1 MNIQEETEVK
11 VSEAIADS
19 EVEKKTA
26 AAARWI
32 EEDQPEEPA
41 KSLKKK
47 KGPFIQIPVIIS
59 LCLVVVS
66 LLAFFAYKIFWIA
79 EPEGVTWVWSSD
91 TDNVNWYFEFKDDN
105 VFKAHIGSFEVT
117 SNYVKDKSDDSVS
130 KMTVSADV
138 PFIRSQSLGCIF
150 FGAEMQYKVTG
161 SRIGGNQEMTIT
173 YTDDPEQQ
181 EFVLKQTNE
190 KEPPLELPDE
200 FTEDKDLTG
209 EWINI
214 YSTEDAKQTMTF
226 NDDGSMV
233 LNEVYTFQNGNL
245 TEIRRNC
252 TYTVSDSEI
261 NITWK
266 AEDTVV
272 HNAEYVIKDGILSL
286 DGASYYRADSAATSD
301 QK

>member
-1 MNIQEETEVK
+1 MNTIEETEVK
-11 VSEAIADS
+11 VTDPVTEA
-19 EVEKKTA
+19 EVEGKPSM
-26 AAARWI
+26 AARWI
-32 EEDQPEEPA
+32 EEDTPEQPEKP
-41 KSLKKK
+41 KK
-47 KGPFIQIPVIIS
+47 KGPFIQVPVIIS

-79 EPEGVTWVWSSD
+79 EPEGVTWVWSSE
-91 TDNVNWYFEFKDDN
+91 TDNVKWYFEFKDDN
-105 VFKAHIGSFEVT
+105 IFKAHIGSFEVT

-150 FGAEMQYKVTG
+150 FGAEMKYNVTG
-161 SRIGGNQEMTIT
+161 SRIAGNQEMTIT

-181 EFVLKQTNE
+181 EFVLTQTNE
-190 KEPPLELPDE
+190 KEEPLELPDD

-214 YSTEDAKQTMTF
+214 YSTDDAKQTMTF

-233 LNEVYTFQNGNL
+233 LSEVYTFSNGNL

-252 TYTVSDSEI
+252 TYTIFDNEI
-261 NITWK
+261 NITWR

-272 HNAEYVIKDGILSL
+272 HSADYVIKDGMLTL
-286 DGASYYRADSAATSD
+286 DGATYYRADSAATPD
-301 QK
+301 QSK

>member
-1 MNIQEETEVK
+1 MNTIEETEVK
-11 VSEAIADS
+11 VTDPVTET
-19 EVEKKTA
+19 EVEGKPSMA
-26 AAARWI
+26 ERWI
-32 EEDQPEEPA
+32 EEDTPEQPEKPKE
-41 KSLKKK
+41 
-47 KGPFIQIPVIIS
+47 KGPFIQVPVIIS

-79 EPEGVTWVWSSD
+79 EPEGVTWVWSSE
-91 TDNVNWYFEFKDDN
+91 TDNVKWYFEFKDDN

-150 FGAEMQYKVTG
+150 FGAEMKYNVTG
-161 SRIGGNQEMTIT
+161 SRIAGNQEMTIT

-181 EFVLKQTNE
+181 EFVLTQTNE
-190 KEPPLELPDE
+190 KEEPLELPDD

-214 YSTEDAKQTMTF
+214 YSTDDAKQTMTF

-233 LNEVYTFQNGNL
+233 LSEVYTFSNGNL

-252 TYTVSDSEI
+252 TYTISDNEI
-261 NITWK
+261 NITWR

-272 HNAEYVIKDGILSL
+272 HSADYVIKDGMLTL
-286 DGASYYRADSAATSD
+286 DGATYYRADSAATPD
-301 QK
+301 QSK